1 MNKFLL
7 LFLIFLV
14 NCSQSSINQRNSQI
28 EKLNSNEF
36 IKNTYSTKFFN
47 VLSLEKLINNQKL
60 TIYIE
65 GDGVSWVDR
74 FTPSSD
80 PTPTDPLAF
89 RMALIDSG
97 DNVIYL
103 ARPCQYVWSDNC
115 NKETWT
121 ISQYSSEV
129 LDSYNE
135 IINHLS
141 KTYEKIHLV
150 GYSGGAGI
158 VMYLASLDNKNIK
171 SIRTI
176 AGNINHNDLSKILD
190 ISRLK
195 KSVNFYSIE
204 TKAKKVPQIHYYG
217 LKDKTVPNE
226 LQILYAERNRGN
238 SCVKI
243 QSVKK
248 ASHNK
253 GWSNFWINNN
263 SKLPNC

>member
-1 MNKFLL
+1 MNKILL

-14 NCSQSSINQRNSQI
+14 NCSQSSINQRNNQI
-28 EKLNSNEF
+28 EKLNSNTF

-47 VLSLEKLINNQKL
+47 ILSLERLENNQKL
-60 TIYIE
+60 TVYIE
-65 GDGVSWVDR
+65 GDGVSWIDR

-97 DNVIYL
+97 KNVIYL
-103 ARPCQYVWSDNC
+103 ARPCQYEWSNNC

-121 ISQYSSEV
+121 VSQYSLEV
-129 LDSYNE
+129 LNSYKE

-141 KTYEKIHLV
+141 KTYNEIHLV

-158 VMYLASLDNKNIK
+158 AMYLGSLNNGSIA

-176 AGNINHNDLSKILD
+176 AGNINHNDLSKILE

-195 KSVNFYSIE
+195 KSINFYSIE
-204 TKAKKVPQIHYYG
+204 AKLKNVPQIHYYG

-226 LQILYAERNRGN
+226 LQILYAERNRDN

-248 ASHNK
+248 ANHNK
-253 GWSNFWINNN
+253 GWTNFWMNNN

>member
-1 MNKFLL
+1 M
-7 LFLIFLV
+7 
-14 NCSQSSINQRNSQI
+14 
-28 EKLNSNEF
+28 
-36 IKNTYSTKFFN
+36 
-47 VLSLEKLINNQKL
+47 
-60 TIYIE
+60 
-65 GDGVSWVDR
+65 SWVDR

-121 ISQYSSEV
+121 VSQYSLEV
-129 LDSYNE
+129 LESYNE

-141 KTYEKIHLV
+141 KTYKEIHLV

-158 VMYLASLDNKNIK
+158 VMYLGSLDNKNIK

-176 AGNINHNDLSKILD
+176 AGNINHNDLSKILE

-263 SKLPNC
+263 GKLPNC